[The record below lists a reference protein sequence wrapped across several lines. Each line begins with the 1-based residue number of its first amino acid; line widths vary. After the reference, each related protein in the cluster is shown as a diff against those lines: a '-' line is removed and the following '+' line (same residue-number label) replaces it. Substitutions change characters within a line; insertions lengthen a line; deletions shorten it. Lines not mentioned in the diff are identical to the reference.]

1 MRRILLRVAYDGTA
15 YHGWQEQDNGDTVE
29 GQLKR
34 ALKELTGEETE
45 LIGGSRTDSGVHAL
59 DNVCVFDTNSQ
70 IPPGRFC
77 LALNTRLPEDIRV
90 SYSTE
95 VEADFHPRHRDT
107 LKTYEYHIYNARIQD
122 PKKRLYSY
130 FTYYELDVEAMKE
143 AASLFVGEHDFSAFC
158 AAGAQ
163 VDSCVRKIYSCEICV
178 HPAKDE
184 GLHGSG
190 LPKRDLFGAGLTD
203 NGLAKDGLPE
213 EDLSE
218 GRLTEIGLGEADL
231 KSRDIIIRITG
242 NGFLYNM
249 VRIIAGTLLEVGR
262 GAMKPSD
269 IPKIIASKDRIKA
282 GPTAP
287 ACGLTLM
294 RYIFVSD

>member
-90 SYSTE
+90 NYSTE

-163 VDSCVRKIYSCEICV
+163 VDSFVRKIYSCEV
-178 HPAKDE
+178 FVNQSD
-184 GLHGSG
+184 
-190 LPKRDLFGAGLTD
+190 GAGL
-203 NGLAKDGLPE
+203 E
-213 EDLSE
+213 
-218 GRLTEIGLGEADL
+218 
-231 KSRDIIIRITG
+231 SRDIIIRITG